1 MTGPT
6 VRRLPAP
13 ALTWER
19 EADVVVVGAG
29 AAGCS
34 AALAAAGGGRRVLL
48 LCKGALGSGA
58 TALAQGGLAAVLDP
72 GDSFDLHVHDTL
84 AAGAGLCNAEAVRRL
99 VAAAPLELARLR
111 HLGAA
116 FDVDN
121 DDVRG
126 QRARLALSR
135 EGGHSRDRVVHAGG
149 DASGAEVDRTLV
161 SALRASPVE
170 LLEHVSAL
178 DVLLDGTGAA
188 VGVTA
193 GRVDASGGLQAGA
206 VRSRAVVLATGG
218 LGQAWAATTNPAGAT
233 GDGLCQ
239 ALRAGAEVQDV
250 EFMQFHPTVL
260 WRGAAARGQQMLVTE
275 ALRGA
280 GAVLLDAV
288 GRRVMADRHPLA
300 DLAPRDVVTAAMQQR
315 MAEAPGGVATHV
327 FLDATRLGR
336 AVLERRF
343 PTVLA
348 GCRVAGIDPVTEPIP
363 VAPGAH
369 YACGGV
375 RADLLGRT
383 SVPGLFAVGE
393 VACTG
398 VHGANRLASNSVTE
412 ALVAGRGAGE
422 LLAAR
427 LPTGGEPVP
436 GLHGWGVAAASQ
448 SGTAH
453 ATSLGL
459 GVLRSPTGLERLLEQ
474 LAAVPAASSPEL
486 DLATVEATGL
496 HTVSTLVAA
505 AALARRESRGCHRRT
520 DAPASRPEWADH
532 LTLRLDGDQI
542 RVRSARREATAA

>member
-1 MTGPT
+1 M
-6 VRRLPAP
+6 
-13 ALTWER
+13 
-19 EADVVVVGAG
+19 VVVGAG

-34 AALAAAGGGRRVLL
+34 AALAAAAGGRRVLL
-48 LCKGALGSGA
+48 LCKGTLGSGA
-58 TALAQGGLAAVLDP
+58 TAWAQGGLAAVLGP
-72 GDSFDLHVHDTL
+72 GDSVDLHVHDTL

-111 HLGAA
+111 RLGAA
-116 FDVDN
+116 FDLDQ

-126 QRARLALSR
+126 QRARLALNR

-149 DASGAEVDRTLV
+149 DASGAEVDRTLNA
-161 SALRASPVE
+161 ALRASTVQ
-170 LLEHVSAL
+170 LLDHVAAL
-178 DVLLDGTGAA
+178 DILLDETGAA
-188 VGVTA
+188 VGVAA

-233 GDGLCQ
+233 GDGLGQ
-239 ALRAGAEVQDV
+239 ALRAGAEVQDM
-250 EFMQFHPTVL
+250 EFLQFHPTVL
-260 WRGAAARGQQMLVTE
+260 WRGTAARGQQVLVTE

-288 GRRVMADRHPLA
+288 GRRVMAGRHPLA
-300 DLAPRDVVTAAMQQR
+300 DLAPRDIVTAVMQQR

-336 AVLERRF
+336 GVLESRF

-348 GCRVAGIDPVTEPIP
+348 GCRAAGVDPVTEPIP

-375 RADLLGRT
+375 LADLWGRT

-422 LLAAR
+422 LLAAQ

-436 GLHGWGVAAASQ
+436 GLSGCGVAAATRP
-448 SGTAH
+448 GTAA
-453 ATSLGL
+453 ATSLEL
-459 GVLRSPTGLERLLEQ
+459 GVLRSPVGLERLLEQ
-474 LAAVPAASSPEL
+474 LAAVPAASGPEL
-486 DLATVEATGL
+486 DLATVEATAL

-505 AALARRESRGCHRRT
+505 AALARQESRGCHQRT
-520 DAPASRPEWADH
+520 DAPSPRPEWARH
-532 LTLRLDGDQI
+532 LTLHLEVDQL
-542 RVRSARREATAA
+542 RVRPARREATAA